1 MSDPTPR
8 PWYRQLWPWLL
19 IVPPAAAVIGGSLTL
34 YLAVTRPDT
43 LVRKDCFKDGV
54 TMVCGDEARRILE
67 AAAGQDTAQ
76 PKP

>member
-1 MSDPTPR
+1 M
-8 PWYRQLWPWLL
+8 
-19 IVPPAAAVIGGSLTL
+19 L

-43 LVRKDCFKDGV
+43 LVREDCFKDGV
-54 TMVCGDEARRILE
+54 TMVCGEEARRILE